1 VIDSNL
7 STITA
12 EADKVVRVGGAEPL
26 IVHTEF
32 LTGRDLGYPDQAH
45 WYNTLLRR
53 RHRAPVWSVVVLLRP
68 AADGPELT
76 GTYEESVP
84 GLGPNLW
91 FRYDVIR
98 VWLQPPERL
107 LTAGLRVLPLAPVAN
122 VAAEQIPGVLLAMSD
137 RMARETS
144 REQAA
149 TLWTATSLL
158 MGLRYEE
165 VQVDAIIEGV
175 SAMLFGIEGLE
186 ESSVYQ
192 GILRRGRAEGRVQ
205 DARQVLLRHGR
216 KKFGPPDERV
226 ETAIATTADLGRLHD
241 LIDRVLDVS
250 SWGEL
255 LAAED
260 SPGEE
265 QP

>member
-12 EADKVVRVGGAEPL
+12 AADKVVRVGGKEPL

-32 LTGRDLGYPDQAH
+32 LSGRDLGYPDQAH
-45 WYNTLLRR
+45 WYNALLSH
-53 RHRAPVWSVVVLLRP
+53 RHQVPVWSVVVLLRP

-76 GTYEESVP
+76 GIYEKSVP

-91 FRYDVIR
+91 FRYDVVR
-98 VWLQPPERL
+98 VWLQPLEKL
-107 LTAGLRVLPLAPVAN
+107 LTAGLTVLPLAPVSN
-122 VAAEQIPGVLLAMSD
+122 VAAEQIPGVLLAMSE
-137 RMARETS
+137 RMERETS

-149 TLWTATSLL
+149 TLRIATRLL
-158 MGLRYEE
+158 MGLRYREE
-165 VQVDAIIEGV
+165 QVDAIIEGV
-175 SAMLFGIEGLE
+175 SDMLFGIQGLE

-192 GILRRGRAEGRVQ
+192 GILRKE
-205 DARQVLLRHGR
+205 ARQSLLRLGR
-216 KKFGPPDERV
+216 KKFGPPDPRV
-226 ETAIATTADLGRLHD
+226 EAAIANLADLDRLHD
-241 LIDRVLDVS
+241 LIDRILDVS
-250 SWGEL
+250 TWDEL

-260 SPGEE
+260 SSAEE